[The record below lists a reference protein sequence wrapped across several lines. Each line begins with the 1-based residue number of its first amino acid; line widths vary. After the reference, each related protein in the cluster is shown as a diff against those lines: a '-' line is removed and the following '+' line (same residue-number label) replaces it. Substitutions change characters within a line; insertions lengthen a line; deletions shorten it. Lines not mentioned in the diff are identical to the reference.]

1 MTRFREA
8 FPILSVADV
17 VRAVSFCESVF
28 GFESSFLWPAEG
40 EPTFAFLQ
48 LEPLGIAL
56 AARTPAVLETNP
68 DADFELCIYADDADA
83 AAERL
88 RAAGA
93 SEVRPPTD
101 EPWGERRAYFRDHDG
116 HLLHVAQTL

>member
-1 MTRFREA
+1 MTGFREA
-8 FPILSVADV
+8 FPIMYVGSVA
-17 VRAVSFCESVF
+17 RAAEFYEQVF
-28 GFESSFLWPAEG
+28 GFEVSFRWPGEG
-40 EPTFAFLQ
+40 EPTFAFLR
-48 LEPLGIAL
+48 LEPLGLAL

-93 SEVRPPTD
+93 AEVMAPQD
-101 EPWGERRAYFRDHDG
+101 EPWGERRTYFRDLDG
-116 HLLHVAQTL
+116 HLLHVAAKL